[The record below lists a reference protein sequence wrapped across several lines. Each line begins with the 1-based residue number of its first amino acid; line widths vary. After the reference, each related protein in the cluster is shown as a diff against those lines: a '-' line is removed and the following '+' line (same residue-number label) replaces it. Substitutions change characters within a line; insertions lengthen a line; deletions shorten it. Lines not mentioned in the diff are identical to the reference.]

1 MDVRT
6 ARHHIS
12 PVIKQFFDEKKY
24 NKEFSNTRVAK
35 IRSDVGK
42 ALSKMKNYTV
52 NVFDQCIAF
61 NDDNSPSEFEISLE
75 LTKHGTDKKRVM
87 HLTGIISESET
98 VRNANQQKMQS
109 A

>member
-1 MDVRT
+1 MNFFNNFIIVYMQGGLGNQLY
-6 ARHHIS
+6 
-12 PVIKQFFDEKKY
+12 QFAF
-24 NKEFSNTRVAK
+24 
-35 IRSDVGK
+35 GK